1 VITPSGRLRWALQ
14 AVFWSALFL
23 LCVYLFLPVARING
37 IIGQALSA
45 QGLNLAP
52 AARKTLLPGL
62 AWERP
67 QLSSSQGNL
76 ISFERLAVRLKLHRL
91 LTGRVAVGAL
101 AAQAGGG
108 SINLEGTLTGKRTA
122 EFRADRLLL
131 AEIPFF
137 KTVLGATVGGILR
150 CEGSAEE
157 GQRGWNGEFRVEIN
171 GLEYTGVRM
180 GSFPLPDAKG
190 LQSKGM
196 VRLAG
201 GKARLESFTLQGEGV
216 YMRLS
221 GDLPVGSNPVATP
234 LNLTLEIMPK
244 PDFLERQKLVFLLLA
259 KFMTSPGVYR
269 IPITGTILNP
279 KII

>member
-1 VITPSGRLRWALQ
+1 MIIPAGRMRWALQ
-14 AVFWSALFL
+14 AAFWAALFL
-23 LCVYLFLPVARING
+23 LCVYLFLPAGRING
-37 IIGQALSA
+37 IIGQTLSA

-62 AWERP
+62 TWERP
-67 QLSSSQGNL
+67 QLSSSRGAL
-76 ISFERLAVRLKLHRL
+76 LRFERLTARLQMHRL
-91 LTGRVAVGAL
+91 LTGRVAVGAS
-101 AAQAGGG
+101 AVQEGGG
-108 SINLEGTLTGKRTA
+108 AVKLEGTLTGKRTA
-122 EFRADRLLL
+122 VVA
-131 AEIPFF
+131 AERIQLGGIPFF

-150 CEGSAEE
+150 CEGSAAE
-157 GQRGWNGEFRVEIN
+157 GQRGWNGEIRVEIT

-180 GSFPLPDAKG
+180 GSFPLPDAAG

-196 VRLAG
+196 IRLAD

-221 GDLPVGSNPVATP
+221 GDLPAGSAP

-269 IPITGTILNP
+269 IPITGTLLNP
-279 KII
+279 QII

>member
-1 VITPSGRLRWALQ
+1 MPAGRLRWAMQ
-14 AVFWSALFL
+14 AAFWSSLFL
-23 LCVYLFLPVARING
+23 FCVYLFLPTGRING

-45 QGLNLAP
+45 QGLNLSP

-62 AWERP
+62 TWERP
-67 QLSSSQGNL
+67 QLSSSQGAL
-76 ISFERLAVRLKLHRL
+76 LRLERLAARLQLHRL
-91 LTGRVAVGAL
+91 LTGRVAVGAS
-101 AAQAGGG
+101 AVQAGGG
-108 SINLEGTLTGKRTA
+108 TVKLEGALTGKRTA
-122 EFRADRLLL
+122 GVAADRVQLG
-131 AEIPFF
+131 EIPFF
-137 KTVLGATVGGILR
+137 KTVLGATVGGTLR

-157 GQRGWNGEFRVEIN
+157 GTRGWNGEFRVEIN
-171 GLEYTGVRM
+171 GLEYTGVKM
-180 GSFPLPDAKG
+180 GSFPLPDAAG

-196 VRLAG
+196 IRLAD

-221 GDLPVGSNPVATP
+221 GDLPAGSNPVTAP

-279 KII
+279 QII